1 MSPWPPYHTRPRPGI
16 YISSLSTTVKLLQGL
31 NKLLDLLKLSTCL
44 TFYCRLENCRPT
56 GSFFYLPWRA
66 AAFGCIVGV
75 LRAQQWGPSGPVEIV
90 ENPFAKICLN
100 FFCRNPFG
108 NFCGN
113 AFEFFF
119 DILLDNFEDIFFGK
133 IFFLKFFLR
142 NICGGNI
149 FLGKFVWGH
158 FFGQVWESS

>member
-1 MSPWPPYHTRPRPGI
+1 MLMSPWPPYHTRPRPGI

-56 GSFFYLPWRA
+56 GSFFFLPWRA

-90 ENPFAKICLN
+90 ENPFAKIYLN
-100 FFCRNPFG
+100 FFAEIHLEIFAEMRL
-108 NFCGN
+108 NF
-113 AFEFFF
+113 FS
-119 DILLDNFEDIFFGK
+119 IYY
-133 IFFLKFFLR
+133 
-142 NICGGNI
+142 
-149 FLGKFVWGH
+149 
-158 FFGQVWESS
+158 